1 MLFVSLM
8 RLREGKM
15 QSAMA
20 QRMQWEYPEGVK
32 LVAEY
37 WLPTNDPS
45 VINILEVDDPGSIML
60 MRSAWDDT
68 FDIKVFSAMT
78 AEEGMDWIKKF
89 MG

>member
-45 VINILEVDDPGSIML
+45 VINILEVDDPGAIML
-60 MRSAWDDT
+60 MKSAWDDI

>member
-20 QRMQWEYPEGVK
+20 QRMQWEYPEGIK
-32 LVAEY
+32 LVGEY
-37 WLPTNDPS
+37 WLATNDPKVISIYEADNPDS
-45 VINILEVDDPGSIML
+45 VNDLQVT
-60 MRSAWDDT
+60 WDDA
-68 FDIKVFSAMT
+68 FDIKIFPATT
-78 AEEGMDWIKKF
+78 AEEGMAWIKNM